1 MSAQITHTAEAGLQ
15 KALTGIQ
22 GFDEI
27 TRGGLPRRRTSL
39 IMGGTGSGKT
49 IFALQTL
56 VNGIRKYGEPAIFV
70 AFEENSQQI
79 ITNAASFGW
88 DLPAL
93 QRDKLFFL
101 DARLSVDVVQAGDF
115 DLSGMQASLQAKV
128 AEMGAR
134 RIAFDS
140 IDVLLMLLSDAQ
152 AKHREL
158 YRLRDW
164 LADSDLTG
172 MITTRLENEATMEV
186 QHYGFLQF
194 MADCVIH
201 LDHRM
206 TERIS
211 TREIRVVKYRGSNFS
226 ENAVPMVIGPHGIEI
241 ANIDPSY
248 MEYKVF
254 TEQISSGVGRLD
266 TMLNGGYYRGNGI
279 LITGSPGTA
288 KSSLCAAFI
297 QAACSRGEH
306 AIYVSFDESANEIVR
321 NMASINV
328 HLAPYIEAGLL
339 RMHSTRAE
347 GRSAEEHLLQLRNLI
362 DEHQPRCMVIDPLSA
377 MLKAGGQVSAIGVAK
392 QLLFLTKSRGITL
405 LCSSLLEGSDAATE
419 GTDLQ
424 VSTIADTWIHLSY
437 LVQGGERNR
446 ALTIIKSRGIKHSN
460 QVRELVLSEKGI
472 TLADAY
478 LAGGSVLMGTLRWE
492 KEQADAAEHEQ
503 RRQQA
508 EDRRRE
514 LQLAEA
520 ETRVQLA
527 ALAKE
532 LELQQNE
539 LARLAESQARDSQRT
554 TTSLKD
560 LNLLRS
566 ADQDQSP

>member
-1 MSAQITHTAEAGLQ
+1 MSTQITHTAEAGLQ

-22 GFDEI
+22 GFDEM
-27 TRGGLPRRRTSL
+27 TLGGLPRRRTSL

-56 VNGIRKYGEPAIFV
+56 VNGIRKSGEPAIFV

-115 DLSGMQASLQAKV
+115 DLSGMLASLQAKA

-140 IDVLLMLLSDAQ
+140 LDVLLMLLGDTQ

-164 LADSDLTG
+164 LADRDLTG
-172 MITTRLENEATMEV
+172 MITTRFDYEAAMEMQQYAFV
-186 QHYGFLQF
+186 QF

-201 LDHRM
+201 LDRRV

-226 ENAVPMVIGPHGIEI
+226 ENAVPMVIGSHGIEV

-248 MEYKVF
+248 IKYKVF

-297 QAACSRGEH
+297 QAACSRGER
-306 AIYVSFDESANEIVR
+306 AIYVSFDESADEIVR

-328 HLAPYIEAGLL
+328 LLAPYIEAGLL
-339 RMHSTRAE
+339 KMHSTRAE

-362 DEHQPRCMVIDPLSA
+362 DKHQPRCMVIDPLSA

-392 QLLFLTKSRGITL
+392 QLLFLTKSKGITL
-405 LCSSLLEGSDAATE
+405 LFSSLLEGSDGTAE

-424 VSTIADTWIHLSY
+424 VSTIADTWVHLSY

-446 ALTIIKSRGIKHSN
+446 ALTIIKSRGTKHSN
-460 QVRELVLSEKGI
+460 QVRELILSEKGI
-472 TLADAY
+472 TLADVY
-478 LAGGSVLMGTLRWE
+478 IAGGDVLMGTLRWE
-492 KEQADAAEHEQ
+492 KEQAEVADQEH

-508 EDRRRE
+508 EARQRE

-520 ETRVQLA
+520 ETRARMA

-532 LELQQNE
+532 LELQQSE
-539 LARLAESQARDSQRT
+539 LARLAESQAQDSQRT

-560 LNLLRS
+560 LNLLRG
-566 ADQDQSP
+566 ADQDQ

>member
-1 MSAQITHTAEAGLQ
+1 MKMSAQITHMAEAGLQ

-22 GFDEI
+22 GFDEM
-27 TRGGLPRRRTSL
+27 TLGGLPRRRTSL

-56 VNGIRKYGEPAIFV
+56 VNGIRKFGEPAIFV

-115 DLSGMQASLQAKV
+115 DLSGMLTSLQAKA

-140 IDVLLMLLSDAQ
+140 IDVLLMLLGDTQ

-172 MITTRLENEATMEV
+172 MITTRLDYEVAMEKQQYAFV
-186 QHYGFLQF
+186 QF

-226 ENAVPMVIGPHGIEI
+226 ENAVPMVIGPHGIEV

-248 MEYKVF
+248 IEYKAF

-297 QAACSRGEH
+297 QAACSRGER
-306 AIYVSFDESANEIVR
+306 AIYVSFDESADEIVR

-328 HLAPYIEAGLL
+328 LLAPYIEAGLL

-362 DEHQPRCMVIDPLSA
+362 DEYQPRCMVIDPLSA

-392 QLLFLTKSRGITL
+392 QLLFLTKSKGITL
-405 LCSSLLEGSDAATE
+405 LCSSLLEGSDGTTE

-446 ALTIIKSRGIKHSN
+446 ALTIIKSRGTKHSN
-460 QVRELVLSEKGI
+460 QVRELILSEKGI
-472 TLADAY
+472 TLADVY
-478 LAGGSVLMGTLRWE
+478 IAGGNVLMGTLRWE
-492 KEQADAAEHEQ
+492 KEQAEVAEQEH

-508 EDRRRE
+508 ETRQRE

-520 ETRVQLA
+520 ETRVHMA

-532 LELQQNE
+532 LELQQSE
-539 LARLAESQARDSQRT
+539 LARLTESQARDSQRT

-560 LNLLRS
+560 LNLLRG
-566 ADQDQSP
+566 ADQDQ

>member
-1 MSAQITHTAEAGLQ
+1 MSGQITQTAEAGLQ
-15 KALTGIQ
+15 KAPTGLQ
-22 GFDEI
+22 GFDEM
-27 TRGGLPRRRTSL
+27 TLGGLPRQRTSL
-39 IMGGTGSGKT
+39 IMGGTGTGKT

-56 VNGIRKYGEPAIFV
+56 VNGARKFGEPAIFV

-101 DARLSVDVVQAGDF
+101 DARLPVDVIQAGDF
-115 DLSGMQASLQAKV
+115 DLSGLLASLQAKA
-128 AEMGAR
+128 AEIGAR

-140 IDVLLMLLSDAQ
+140 IDVLLMLMGDTQ

-172 MITTRLENEATMEV
+172 LVTTRFENEATMEM
-186 QHYGFLQF
+186 QQYGFLQF

-211 TREIRVVKYRGSNFS
+211 AREIRVVKYRGSNFS

-241 ANIDPSY
+241 ANFDPSHI
-248 MEYKVF
+248 EYEVF

-297 QAACSRGEH
+297 QAACSRGER

-321 NMASINV
+321 NMTSINV
-328 HLAPYIEAGLL
+328 LLAPYIEAGLL
-339 RMHSTRAE
+339 RMHSARAE

-392 QLLFLTKSRGITL
+392 QLLFLTKSKGITL
-405 LCSSLLEGSDAATE
+405 LCSSLLEGSDKAAE
-419 GTDLQ
+419 GTELQ
-424 VSTIADTWIHLSY
+424 VSTIADTWIQLSY

-446 ALTIIKSRGIKHSN
+446 ALTIIKSRGTKHSN

-472 TLADAY
+472 TLADVY
-478 LAGGSVLMGTLRWE
+478 IAGGNVLMGTLRWE
-492 KEQADAAEHEQ
+492 KEQAEVAEQEQ

-508 EDRRRE
+508 EARQRE

-520 ETRVQLA
+520 ETRVRMA

-532 LELQQNE
+532 LELQQSE

-560 LNLLRS
+560 LNLLRG
-566 ADQDQSP
+566 ADQDHQS

>member
-1 MSAQITHTAEAGLQ
+1 MSAQITQTAEAGLQ

-22 GFDEI
+22 GFDQM
-27 TRGGLPRRRTSL
+27 TLGGLPRRRTSL

-56 VNGIRKYGEPAIFV
+56 VNGARKFGEPAIFV

-79 ITNAASFGW
+79 IANAASFGW

-101 DARLSVDVVQAGDF
+101 DARLSVDVIQAGDF
-115 DLSGMQASLQAKV
+115 DLSGMLASLQAKA
-128 AEMGAR
+128 AEIGAR

-140 IDVLLMLLSDAQ
+140 IDVLLMLMGNIR

-158 YRLRDW
+158 YRLRNW
-164 LADSDLTG
+164 LAESDLIG
-172 MITTRLENEATMEV
+172 LITTRLENEATMEM
-186 QHYGFLQF
+186 QHYGFMQF

-211 TREIRVVKYRGSNFS
+211 AREIRVVKYRGSNFS
-226 ENAVPMVIGPHGIEI
+226 ENAVPMVIGPHGIEV

-248 MEYKVF
+248 IEYEVF
-254 TEQISSGVGRLD
+254 TEQITSGVERLD

-297 QAACSRGEH
+297 QAACSRGER
-306 AIYVSFDESANEIVR
+306 AIYVSFDESASEIVR

-328 HLAPYIEAGLL
+328 LLAPYIEVGLL
-339 RMHSTRAE
+339 RMHSARAE

-392 QLLFLTKSRGITL
+392 QLLFLTKSKGITL
-405 LCSSLLEGSDAATE
+405 LCSSLLESSAGAVE
-419 GTDLQ
+419 GTELQ
-424 VSTIADTWIHLSY
+424 VSTIADTWIQLSY

-446 ALTIIKSRGIKHSN
+446 ALTIIKSRGTKHSN
-460 QVRELVLSEKGI
+460 QVRELILSETGI
-472 TLADAY
+472 TLADVY
-478 LAGGSVLMGTLRWE
+478 IAGGNVLMGTLRWE
-492 KEQADAAEHEQ
+492 KEQAAAAEQEQ

-508 EDRRRE
+508 EARRRE

-520 ETRVQLA
+520 ETRVRMA

-532 LELQQNE
+532 LELQQSE

-554 TTSLKD
+554 TTNLKD
-560 LNLLRS
+560 LNLLRG
-566 ADQDQSP
+566 ADQDQ

>member
-22 GFDEI
+22 GFDEM
-27 TRGGLPRRRTSL
+27 TLGGLPRRRTSL

-56 VNGIRKYGEPAIFV
+56 VNGARKFGEPAIFV

-115 DLSGMQASLQAKV
+115 DLSGMLTSLQAKA

-140 IDVLLMLLSDAQ
+140 IDVLLMLLGDTQ

-172 MITTRLENEATMEV
+172 MITTRFDYEAAMEMQQYAFV
-186 QHYGFLQF
+186 QF

-226 ENAVPMVIGPHGIEI
+226 ENAVPMVIGPHGIEV

-248 MEYKVF
+248 IKYKVF

-297 QAACSRGEH
+297 QAACSRGER
-306 AIYVSFDESANEIVR
+306 AIYVSFDESADEIVR

-328 HLAPYIEAGLL
+328 LLAPYIEAGLL

-362 DEHQPRCMVIDPLSA
+362 DEYQPRCMVIDPLSA

-392 QLLFLTKSRGITL
+392 QLLFLTKSKGITL
-405 LCSSLLEGSDAATE
+405 LCSSLLEGSDGAE

-446 ALTIIKSRGIKHSN
+446 ALTIIKSRGTKHSN

-472 TLADAY
+472 TLADVY
-478 LAGGSVLMGTLRWE
+478 IAGGDVLMGTLRWE
-492 KEQADAAEHEQ
+492 KEQAEAADQEQ

-508 EDRRRE
+508 EARQRE
-514 LQLAEA
+514 LQLAEV
-520 ETRVQLA
+520 ETRARLA
-527 ALAKE
+527 ALTKE
-532 LELQQNE
+532 LELQQSE

-560 LNLLRS
+560 LNLLRG
-566 ADQDQSP
+566 ADQDQ

>member
-1 MSAQITHTAEAGLQ
+1 MSAQITQTAEAGLQ

-22 GFDEI
+22 GFDEM
-27 TRGGLPRRRTSL
+27 TLGGLPRRRTSL

-56 VNGIRKYGEPAIFV
+56 VNGARKFGEPAIFV

-79 ITNAASFGW
+79 IANAASFGW

-101 DARLSVDVVQAGDF
+101 DARLSVDVIQAGDF
-115 DLSGMQASLQAKV
+115 DLSGMLASLQAKA
-128 AEMGAR
+128 AEIGAR

-140 IDVLLMLLSDAQ
+140 IDVLLMLMGDIR

-158 YRLRDW
+158 YRLRNW
-164 LADSDLTG
+164 LAESDLIG
-172 MITTRLENEATMEV
+172 LITTRLENEATMEM
-186 QHYGFLQF
+186 QHYGFMQF

-211 TREIRVVKYRGSNFS
+211 AREIRVVKYRGSNFS
-226 ENAVPMVIGPHGIEI
+226 ENAVPMVIGPHGIEV

-248 MEYKVF
+248 IEYEVF
-254 TEQISSGVGRLD
+254 TEQITSGVERLD

-297 QAACSRGEH
+297 QAACSRGER
-306 AIYVSFDESANEIVR
+306 AIYVSFDESASEIVR

-328 HLAPYIEAGLL
+328 LLAPYIEVGLL
-339 RMHSTRAE
+339 RMHSARAE

-392 QLLFLTKSRGITL
+392 QLLFLTKSKGITL
-405 LCSSLLEGSDAATE
+405 LCSSLLESSAGAVE
-419 GTDLQ
+419 GTELQ
-424 VSTIADTWIHLSY
+424 VSTIADTWIQLSY

-446 ALTIIKSRGIKHSN
+446 ALTIIKSRGTKHSN
-460 QVRELVLSEKGI
+460 QVRELILSEKGI
-472 TLADAY
+472 TLADVY
-478 LAGGSVLMGTLRWE
+478 IAGGNVLMGTLRWE
-492 KEQADAAEHEQ
+492 KERAEAAEQEQ

-508 EDRRRE
+508 EARQRE

-520 ETRVQLA
+520 ETRVRMA

-532 LELQQNE
+532 LELQQSE

-554 TTSLKD
+554 TTNLKD
-560 LNLLRS
+560 LNLLRG
-566 ADQDQSP
+566 ADQDQ

>member
-1 MSAQITHTAEAGLQ
+1 MSAQITQTAEAGLQ

-22 GFDEI
+22 GFDQM
-27 TRGGLPRRRTSL
+27 TLGGLPRRRTSL

-56 VNGIRKYGEPAIFV
+56 VNGARKFGEPAIFV

-79 ITNAASFGW
+79 IANAASFGW

-101 DARLSVDVVQAGDF
+101 DARLSVDVIQAGDF
-115 DLSGMQASLQAKV
+115 DLSGMLASLQAKA
-128 AEMGAR
+128 AEIGAR

-140 IDVLLMLLSDAQ
+140 IDVLLMLMGDIR

-158 YRLRDW
+158 YRLRNW
-164 LADSDLTG
+164 LAESDLIG
-172 MITTRLENEATMEV
+172 LITTRLENEATMEM
-186 QHYGFLQF
+186 QHYGFMQF

-211 TREIRVVKYRGSNFS
+211 AREIRVVKYRGSNFS
-226 ENAVPMVIGPHGIEI
+226 ENAVPMVIGPHGIEV

-248 MEYKVF
+248 IEYEVF
-254 TEQISSGVGRLD
+254 TEQITSGVERLD

-297 QAACSRGEH
+297 QAACSRGER
-306 AIYVSFDESANEIVR
+306 AIYVSFDESASEIVR

-328 HLAPYIEAGLL
+328 LLAPYIEVGLL
-339 RMHSTRAE
+339 RMHSARAE

-392 QLLFLTKSRGITL
+392 QLLFLTKSKGITL
-405 LCSSLLEGSDAATE
+405 LCSSLLESSAGAVE
-419 GTDLQ
+419 GTELQ
-424 VSTIADTWIHLSY
+424 VSTIADTWIQLSY

-446 ALTIIKSRGIKHSN
+446 ALTIIKSRGTKHSN

-472 TLADAY
+472 TLADVY
-478 LAGGSVLMGTLRWE
+478 IAGGNVLMGTLRWE
-492 KEQADAAEHEQ
+492 KEQADAAEQEQ

-508 EDRRRE
+508 EARQRE

-520 ETRVQLA
+520 ETRVRMA

-532 LELQQNE
+532 LELQQSE

-554 TTSLKD
+554 TTNLKD
-560 LNLLRS
+560 LNLLRG
-566 ADQDQSP
+566 ADQDQ

>member
-1 MSAQITHTAEAGLQ
+1 MKMSAQITQTAEAGLQ

-22 GFDEI
+22 GFDQM
-27 TRGGLPRRRTSL
+27 TLGGLPRRRTSL

-56 VNGIRKYGEPAIFV
+56 VNGARKFGEPAIFV

-79 ITNAASFGW
+79 IANAASFGW

-101 DARLSVDVVQAGDF
+101 DARLSVDVIQAGDF
-115 DLSGMQASLQAKV
+115 DLSGMLASLQAKA
-128 AEMGAR
+128 AEIGAR

-140 IDVLLMLLSDAQ
+140 IDVLLMLMGDIR

-158 YRLRDW
+158 YRLRNW
-164 LADSDLTG
+164 LAESDLIG
-172 MITTRLENEATMEV
+172 LITTRLENEATMEM
-186 QHYGFLQF
+186 QHYGFMQF

-211 TREIRVVKYRGSNFS
+211 AREIRVVKYRGSNFS
-226 ENAVPMVIGPHGIEI
+226 ENAVPMVIGPHGIEV

-248 MEYKVF
+248 IEYEVF
-254 TEQISSGVGRLD
+254 TEQITSGVERLD

-297 QAACSRGEH
+297 QAACSRGER
-306 AIYVSFDESANEIVR
+306 AIYVSFDESASEIVR

-328 HLAPYIEAGLL
+328 LLAPYIEVGLL
-339 RMHSTRAE
+339 RMHSARAE

-392 QLLFLTKSRGITL
+392 QLLFLTKSKGITL
-405 LCSSLLEGSDAATE
+405 LCSSLLESSAGAVE
-419 GTDLQ
+419 GTELQ
-424 VSTIADTWIHLSY
+424 ISTIADTWIQLSY

-446 ALTIIKSRGIKHSN
+446 ALTIIKSRGTKHSN

-472 TLADAY
+472 TLADVY
-478 LAGGSVLMGTLRWE
+478 IAGGNVLMGTLRWE
-492 KEQADAAEHEQ
+492 KEQADAAEQEQ

-508 EDRRRE
+508 EARQRE

-520 ETRVQLA
+520 ETRVRMA

-532 LELQQNE
+532 LELQQSE

-554 TTSLKD
+554 TTNLKD
-560 LNLLRS
+560 LNLLRG
-566 ADQDQSP
+566 ADQDQ

>member
-1 MSAQITHTAEAGLQ
+1 MSAQITQTAEAGLQ

-22 GFDEI
+22 GFDQM
-27 TRGGLPRRRTSL
+27 TLGGLPRRRTSL

-56 VNGIRKYGEPAIFV
+56 VNGARKFGEPAIFV

-79 ITNAASFGW
+79 IANAASFGW

-101 DARLSVDVVQAGDF
+101 DARLSVDVIQAGDF
-115 DLSGMQASLQAKV
+115 DLSGMLASLQAKA
-128 AEMGAR
+128 AEIGAR

-140 IDVLLMLLSDAQ
+140 IDVLLMLMGDIR

-158 YRLRDW
+158 YRLRNW
-164 LADSDLTG
+164 LAESDLIG
-172 MITTRLENEATMEV
+172 LITTRLENEATMEM
-186 QHYGFLQF
+186 QHYGFMQF

-211 TREIRVVKYRGSNFS
+211 AREIRVVKYRGSNFS
-226 ENAVPMVIGPHGIEI
+226 ENAVPMVIGPHGIEV

-248 MEYKVF
+248 IEYEVF
-254 TEQISSGVGRLD
+254 TEQITSGVERLD

-297 QAACSRGEH
+297 QAACSRGER
-306 AIYVSFDESANEIVR
+306 AIYVSFDESASEIVR

-328 HLAPYIEAGLL
+328 LLAPYIEVGLL
-339 RMHSTRAE
+339 RMHSARAE

-392 QLLFLTKSRGITL
+392 QLLFLTKSKGITL
-405 LCSSLLEGSDAATE
+405 LCSSLLESSAGAVE
-419 GTDLQ
+419 GTELQ
-424 VSTIADTWIHLSY
+424 VSTIADTWIQLSY

-446 ALTIIKSRGIKHSN
+446 ALTIIKSRGTKHSN
-460 QVRELVLSEKGI
+460 QVRELILSEKGI
-472 TLADAY
+472 TLADVY
-478 LAGGSVLMGTLRWE
+478 IAGGNVLMGTLRWE
-492 KEQADAAEHEQ
+492 KERAEAAEQEQ

-508 EDRRRE
+508 AARQRE

-520 ETRVQLA
+520 ETRVRMA

-532 LELQQNE
+532 LELQQSE

-554 TTSLKD
+554 TTNLKD
-560 LNLLRS
+560 LNLLRG
-566 ADQDQSP
+566 ADQDQ